1 MELLRPERWWVNV
14 LVGLAMVVIAAGSAD
29 RSALVT
35 AAATIM
41 AMGNFFVAGL
51 LWDRHHHAAVD
62 GD

>member
-14 LVGLAMVVIAAGSAD
+14 FVGLAMVVIAAGSLD
-29 RSALVT
+29 RSVLVT

-41 AMGNFFVAGL
+41 AMGNFFVAGM
-51 LWDRHHHAAVD
+51 LWDRRHEAVD